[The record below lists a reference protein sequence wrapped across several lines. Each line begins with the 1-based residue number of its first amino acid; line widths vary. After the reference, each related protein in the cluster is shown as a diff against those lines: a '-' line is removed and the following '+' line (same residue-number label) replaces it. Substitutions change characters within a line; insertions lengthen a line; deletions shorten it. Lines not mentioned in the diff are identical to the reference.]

1 MYTSKTLREMDPQ
14 IASQIH
20 FESAVQNKIIAY
32 FDLKFR
38 IKIYILFFFFFLQN
52 DRTSVGRNLNDSAYF
67 KEISIY
73 FSPVQL
79 FLLNGSRS
87 SLSSSPAPLP
97 VVSDDLRLI
106 QSESEMGICG
116 SISLVC

>member
-1 MYTSKTLREMDPQ
+1 MYTSKTPREIDPQ

-38 IKIYILFFFFFLQN
+38 IKIIIFFFFFLQN

-87 SLSSSPAPLP
+87 ILSSSPAPPP